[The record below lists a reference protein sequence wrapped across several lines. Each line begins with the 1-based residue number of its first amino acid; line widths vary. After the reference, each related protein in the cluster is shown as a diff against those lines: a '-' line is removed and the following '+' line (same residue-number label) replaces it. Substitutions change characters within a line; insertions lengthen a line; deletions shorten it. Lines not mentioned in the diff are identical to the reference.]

1 MKPDERPG
9 SLPSPEAVRNA
20 LVRMAMR
27 SRDSI
32 SSTSFGSRCGRG
44 AEVGRVGFRLIDV
57 ADGAVVCCF
66 RCRRNVSKNRVNGA
80 VTAITRVVG
89 MLEIGA
95 S

>member
-1 MKPDERPG
+1 
-9 SLPSPEAVRNA
+9 
-20 LVRMAMR
+20 MR
-27 SRDSI
+27 E
-32 SSTSFGSRCGRG
+32 G
-44 AEVGRVGFRLIDV
+44 AEVGRAAEVSRPRADYRFIGAVAHAPGAARIGFRLIDV

-66 RCRRNVSKNRVNGA
+66 RCCRNVSKNRVNGA